1 MKSFLK
7 WAGGKSKVVSQLK
20 PLLRGGKRLVEPFVG
35 SGALFLDSDYEEY
48 LLCDTNSDLI
58 NLYLNL
64 QKKGEELIKKTEMLF
79 LPQNNTSDRYYEF
92 RARFNALSGD
102 DIEKSALFIYLNRHA
117 FNGLC
122 RYNKKGAFNVPFGK
136 YHNPKF
142 PVERMIDF
150 SIRARKA
157 EFKCQDFRETFKSVR
172 ADDVIYC
179 DPPYIP
185 LSETSSFTSYSKD
198 KFDLSDH
205 ADLAKEAIHAKRQG
219 SQCLI
224 SNHDLDLTREL
235 YREALIYE
243 LLVQRN
249 IASRSAS
256 RLKIAEIV
264 AVF

>member
-20 PLLRGGKRLVEPFVG
+20 PLLKRGKRLVEPFVG

-136 YHNPKF
+136 YHRPRL
-142 PVERMIDF
+142 PLESMMDF
-150 SIRARKA
+150 STKARKA
-157 EFKCQDFRETFKSVR
+157 EFKCQDFRETFKSLR
-172 ADDVIYC
+172 TDDVIYC

-205 ADLAKEAIHAKRQG
+205 VDLANEAVQVKRQG
-219 SQCLI
+219 LQCLI
-224 SNHDLDLTREL
+224 SNHDLELTREL
-235 YREALIYE
+235 YSEAIIYE
-243 LLVQRN
+243 LLVQRS
-249 IASRSAS
+249 IASRSES
-256 RLKIAEIV
+256 RQKISEIV

>member
-48 LLCDTNSDLI
+48 LLCDTNADLI

-136 YHNPKF
+136 YHRPRL
-142 PVERMIDF
+142 PLESMMDF
-150 SIRARKA
+150 STKARKA
-157 EFKCQDFRETFKSVR
+157 EFKCQDFRETFKSLR
-172 ADDVIYC
+172 TDDVIYC

-185 LSETSSFTSYSKD
+185 LSETSSFNSYSKD
-198 KFDLSDH
+198 KFDLSYH
-205 ADLAKEAIHAKRQG
+205 VDLANEAVQVKRQG
-219 SQCLI
+219 LQCLI
-224 SNHDLDLTREL
+224 SNHDLELTREL
-235 YREALIYE
+235 YSEAIIYE
-243 LLVQRN
+243 LLVQRS
-249 IASRSAS
+249 IASRSES
-256 RLKIAEIV
+256 RQKISEIV

>member
-122 RYNKKGAFNVPFGK
+122 RYNKKGAFNVPFGQ
-136 YHNPKF
+136 YHRPRL
-142 PVERMIDF
+142 PLESMMDF
-150 SIRARKA
+150 STKARKA
-157 EFKCQDFRETFKSVR
+157 EFKCQDFRETFKSLR
-172 ADDVIYC
+172 TDDVIYC

-205 ADLAKEAIHAKRQG
+205 VDLANEAVQVKRQG
-219 SQCLI
+219 LQCLI
-224 SNHDLDLTREL
+224 SNHDLELTREL
-235 YREALIYE
+235 YSEAIIYE
-243 LLVQRN
+243 LLVQRS
-249 IASRSAS
+249 IASRSES
-256 RLKIAEIV
+256 RQKISEIV